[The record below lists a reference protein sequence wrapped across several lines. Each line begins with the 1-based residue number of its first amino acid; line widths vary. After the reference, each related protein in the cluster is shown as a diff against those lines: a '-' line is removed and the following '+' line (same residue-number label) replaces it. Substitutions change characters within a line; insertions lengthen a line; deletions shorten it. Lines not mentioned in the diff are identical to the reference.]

1 MERTSTWI
9 SSNTPA
15 IGRDRIHWFM
25 LFEVPYNLTSN
36 TSRKEASMASLDNC
50 AIITLWIKK
59 LFLASHLNITSFTVK
74 HYPISYHY
82 SPCQRA
88 NFAHQCQT
96 GLRLCLSLVMPQRFL
111 FWTFQHSREPWLSL
125 ISPPL
130 TETAVSSANTE
141 IIFIYSCKYIG
152 RKLNQNPS
160 TVTCQRRN
168 NYMTVCCNDYPCQ
181 VGQL

>member
-36 TSRKEASMASLDNC
+36 TTRKEASMASLDNC

-74 HYPISYHY
+74 HHPISYHY

-96 GLRLCLSLVMPQRFL
+96 GLRLPESGDASEVPFLNFPTQQRALAFTY
-111 FWTFQHSREPWLSL
+111 F
-125 ISPPL
+125 SP
-130 TETAVSSANTE
+130 THWDCSQ
-141 IIFIYSCKYIG
+141 FCKH
-152 RKLNQNPS
+152 RDHLHL
-160 TVTCQRRN
+160 
-168 NYMTVCCNDYPCQ
+168 
-181 VGQL
+181 QL